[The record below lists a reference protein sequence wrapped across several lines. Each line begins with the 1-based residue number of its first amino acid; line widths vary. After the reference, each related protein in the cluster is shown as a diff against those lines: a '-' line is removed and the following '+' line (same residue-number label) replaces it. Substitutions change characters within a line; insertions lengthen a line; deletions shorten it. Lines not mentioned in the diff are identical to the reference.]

1 MSTLANAVAKNGKA
15 LLQLRRLQLRGLQ
28 GDGRKCWQNHGQL
41 LPISV
46 HYVCIYKSI
55 WVPICIIWAN
65 WAPPRPSSSN
75 VLPFPQISAACPACT
90 FAAKARSTRLFRL
103 SLRSD
108 ACTPGQTRCKCRRS
122 PFTARKLS
130 YRPLFTEKSLITA
143 SVTLVE
149 TSHGRCVHDIRARH
163 TDR

>member
-1 MSTLANAVAKNGKA
+1 MVENACKNVVNYCPIQYIMFAHTRAFGSQFASYGQIGLHLDRLQATFCPFRRSPQLA
-15 LLQLRRLQLRGLQ
+15 LLA
-28 GDGRKCWQNHGQL
+28 L
-41 LPISV
+41 LPQKQDQLACSDFHLDPTRAHLAKRAVSV
-46 HYVCIYKSI
+46 AGLI
-55 WVPICIIWAN
+55 
-65 WAPPRPSSSN
+65 
-75 VLPFPQISAACPACT
+75 
-90 FAAKARSTRLFRL
+90 
-103 SLRSD
+103 
-108 ACTPGQTRCKCRRS
+108 